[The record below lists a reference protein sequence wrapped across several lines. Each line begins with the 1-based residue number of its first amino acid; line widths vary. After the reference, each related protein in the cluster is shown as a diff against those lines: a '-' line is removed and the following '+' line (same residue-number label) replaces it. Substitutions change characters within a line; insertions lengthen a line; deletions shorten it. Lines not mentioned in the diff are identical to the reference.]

1 MASSKWWNWPWKL
14 NVDAGMF
21 YEKLFAAAPA
31 LKTTLFKDTNIATQ
45 GVKLMNL
52 DGGDLIS
59 AVARV
64 VPEDGE
70 GEGGEGEGGD
80 EGGAA
85 PDVLELTTEE

>member
-1 MASSKWWNWPWKL
+1 
-14 NVDAGMF
+14 
-21 YEKLFAAAPA
+21 
-31 LKTTLFKDTNIATQ
+31 
-45 GVKLMNL
+45 MNL

-70 GEGGEGEGGD
+70 GEGGEEGGDD

-85 PDVLELTTEE
+85 PDVLELTSEE